1 VFAHTKSLLIP
12 ILAAACGLFAAAP
25 ASAQSF
31 AHIDRLAVALE
42 GQAEQLHAEVH
53 AHFRPT
59 PAYRHLDR
67 DVAEMER
74 LARHIH
80 EVAHYGG
87 SVRHLR
93 TDVERYDRLY
103 HHVEEVIAD
112 ATLCRGLDYRAL
124 VHFRS
129 IMTRMGRTLHHLRDD
144 LAQLGGGHPFPGR
157 PPITI
162 QPTYYPRPVGPAPFH
177 PVYNPFVSP

>member
-1 VFAHTKSLLIP
+1 MTRGANAPTHREEATVFAHTRFLTIP

-31 AHIDRLAVALE
+31 AHIHPLAVALE
-42 GQAEQLHAEVH
+42 RQAEQLHDEVH

-67 DVAEMER
+67 DASEMER

-80 EVAHYGG
+80 EVVHHGG

-93 TDVERYDRLY
+93 ADVESYDRLF

-112 ATLCRGLDYRAL
+112 AALCRGLDYHAWSTSG
-124 VHFRS
+124 RS
-129 IMTRMGRTLHHLRDD
+129 
-144 LAQLGGGHPFPGR
+144 
-157 PPITI
+157 
-162 QPTYYPRPVGPAPFH
+162 
-177 PVYNPFVSP
+177 